1 MQIIQLAKGV
11 SNAARCCTRTR
22 FTRMLSDAASQ
33 IGAVFCVTLPIVVLL
48 LGLTWPATANALTVD
63 EATDLWTDSTHA
75 LQGVNCSSCHQ
86 VDGTGDF
93 VASPDQESCR
103 RCHEFSTD
111 TFLLGKHGIRTLEGQ
126 SPLTPE
132 MALLSMQPDAHGT
145 EMTCNTCHDVHAQD
159 MHTASVDAC
168 LTCHSDDHSLNYLN
182 SKHAGLLTG
191 NENLPRPGAGE
202 VTCATCHL
210 PRQKVSG
217 EVRVNHNNTYNLL
230 PGDRMVADVCMNCHG
245 FEFSY
250 NAVFDDDLVTE
261 NFAHLP
267 EHNHES
273 LAMVRALRDRR
284 NNRNR

>member
-1 MQIIQLAKGV
+1 MRTIRLARRMSPLPKSRKEAGLAGAL
-11 SNAARCCTRTR
+11 AACLPL
-22 FTRMLSDAASQ
+22 MILLLSLVVWPAAAS
-33 IGAVFCVTLPIVVLL
+33 
-48 LGLTWPATANALTVD
+48 ALTVD
-63 EATDLWTDSTHA
+63 EATDLWTGSTHA
-75 LQGVNCSSCHQ
+75 LQGVNCTSCHQ
-86 VDGTGDF
+86 VEDTGEF

-103 RCHEFSTD
+103 QCHEFSTE

-132 MALLSMQPDAHGT
+132 MALLPMQPNAHGT
-145 EMTCNTCHDVHAQD
+145 EMNCNTCHDVHAQD

-168 LTCHSDDHSLNYLN
+168 LTCHSDDHSLNYVN

-210 PRQKVSG
+210 PRQTISG
-217 EVRVNHNNTYNLL
+217 EVRVNHNNTFTLK

-245 FEFSY
+245 FEFAY

-261 NFAHLP
+261 NFARLP
-267 EHNHES
+267 DRNHES
-273 LAMVRALRDRR
+273 LAMVRAKRDRR
-284 NNRNR
+284 NNR